1 MLVFLVKIAR
11 WWLLAAVIATI
22 GAMVSI
28 KLFC

>member
-1 MLVFLVKIAR
+1 MRAVMVKIAR
-11 WWLLAAVIATI
+11 WWLLAAVVATL

>member
-1 MLVFLVKIAR
+1 MLAFLVKIAR
-11 WWLLAAVIATI
+11 WWLLAAVVATI

>member
-1 MLVFLVKIAR
+1 MRVFLVKIVR
-11 WWLLAAVIATI
+11 WWLLAAVVATI

>member
-1 MLVFLVKIAR
+1 MHAFLVKIAR
-11 WWLLAAVIATI
+11 WWLLAAVVATI

>member
-1 MLVFLVKIAR
+1 MHAFLVEIAR
-11 WWLLAAVIATI
+11 WWLLVAVIATI

>member
-1 MLVFLVKIAR
+1 MCVFLVKIVR
-11 WWLLAAVIATI
+11 WWLLAAVVATI

>member
-1 MLVFLVKIAR
+1 MHALLVQIAR

-22 GAMVSI
+22 GAVVSI

>member
-1 MLVFLVKIAR
+1 MIRLFFRIAR
-11 WWLLAAVIATI
+11 WWLMAAVIATI